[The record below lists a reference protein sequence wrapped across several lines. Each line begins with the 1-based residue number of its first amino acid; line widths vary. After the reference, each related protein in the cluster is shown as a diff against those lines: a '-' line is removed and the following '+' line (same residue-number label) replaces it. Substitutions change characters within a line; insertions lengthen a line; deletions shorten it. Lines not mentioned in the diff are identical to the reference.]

1 MSREYGLWIAGEER
15 SAASGQTFPVH
26 NPATGEL
33 LADVASAGAPDVAD
47 ACAAAAEAFPSWS
60 KASDSRRAGVLR
72 DWADAIRG
80 HADEL
85 AELETRDVGKPI
97 SITKKVDMRTAPD
110 AIEYFAGMAGKVNG
124 QTVRIPGPFL
134 NYTVREPHGVV
145 AGIIPWN
152 YPLLQAIW
160 KIAPAIMA
168 GNTII
173 LKPAEQALLAPLL
186 AVQLLNEIAPKG
198 VVNAVPGIGE
208 VAGAALC
215 KDPRVQAIAFTGSTE
230 TGAAVQASAAARAV
244 PVTLELGG
252 KSPNIVFDDV
262 DISSAAEVS
271 HRAFVLNQGENCHA
285 GTRLLVQERIYDLFL
300 EELQNQVDANTVMGD
315 PMDEATTLGP
325 LIDQDQLKRVMG
337 FVDRAVNS
345 GVELVTGG
353 GTRRVE
359 GLDSEL
365 FFEPTIFTKVDNSS
379 EIAQN
384 EVFGPV
390 VVAMPFKDED
400 HAVAI
405 ANESL
410 YGLAAGVQTRD
421 LGRAVRVA
429 GRLQAGNVYVNSFGV
444 LHSSSPYG
452 GYKLSGHGRE
462 MGFNIME
469 FFTQEKSVFINTR

>member
-15 SAASGQTFPVH
+15 KAANGQTFPVH
-26 NPATGEL
+26 NPATGEV
-33 LADVASAGAPDVAD
+33 LAEVASAGPPDVAD
-47 ACAAAAEAFPSWS
+47 ACTAAAEAFPAWS
-60 KASDSRRAGVLR
+60 RSSESRRAGVLR
-72 DWADAIRG
+72 QWAAAIRE

-97 SITKKVDMRTAPD
+97 SISKKVDLRTAPD

-124 QTVRIPGPFL
+124 QTVKIPGAFL
-134 NYTVREPHGVV
+134 NYTVREPYGVV

-168 GNTII
+168 GNTIV

-186 AVQLLNEIAPKG
+186 AIRLLNEVAPKG

-215 KDPRVQAIAFTGSTE
+215 NDPRVQAIAFTGSTE
-230 TGAAVQASAAARAV
+230 TGTAIQTSAAARAV

-252 KSPNIVFDDV
+252 KSPNIVFEDV
-262 DISSAAEVS
+262 DIPTAAATS
-271 HRAFVLNQGENCHA
+271 YTAFVLNQGENCHA
-285 GTRLLVQERIYDLFL
+285 GTRLLVQETIYDEFI
-300 EELQNQVDANTVMGD
+300 EELCRQADGKTVIGD

-325 LIDQDQLKRVMG
+325 LIDQGQLKRVKG
-337 FVDRAVNS
+337 FVDGAVAS
-345 GVELVTGG
+345 GAELIRGG

-365 FFEPTIFTKVDNSS
+365 FFEPTIFSNVDNSS

-390 VVAMPFKDED
+390 VVAMPFNDED
-400 HAVAI
+400 HAVAL
-405 ANESL
+405 ANDSR

-421 LGRAVRVA
+421 VGRAIRVA

-452 GYKLSGHGRE
+452 GYKMSGHGRE
-462 MGFNIME
+462 MGFNIMD
-469 FFTQEKSVFINTR
+469 FFTQEKSVFVNTR

>member
-1 MSREYGLWIAGEER
+1 MSREYGLRIAGEER
-15 SAASGQTFPVH
+15 PAAGGETFAVH
-26 NPATGEL
+26 NPATGEVL
-33 LADVASAGAPDVAD
+33 GTVASAGEADVAD
-47 ACAAAAEAFPSWS
+47 ACAAAAAAFPAWS
-60 KASDSRRAGVLR
+60 RASESRRAGVLR
-72 DWADAIRG
+72 DWATAIRE

-97 SITKKVDMRTAPD
+97 SISRKVDLRTAPD
-110 AIEYFAGMAGKVNG
+110 AIEYFAGMAGKVTG
-124 QTVRIPGPFL
+124 QTVKVPGSFL
-134 NYTVREPHGVV
+134 NYTVREPRGVV

-168 GNTII
+168 GNTIV

-186 AVQLLNEIAPKG
+186 AVRLLDEVAPPG
-198 VVNAVPGIGE
+198 VVNAVPGVGE

-215 KDPRVQAIAFTGSTE
+215 RDPRVRAIAFTGSTE
-230 TGAAVQASAAARAV
+230 TGAAIQAMAATRAV

-252 KSPNIVFDDV
+252 KSPNLVFSDV
-262 DISSAAEVS
+262 DIPAAAATS
-271 HRAFVLNQGENCHA
+271 YTAFVVNQGENCHA
-285 GTRLLVQERIYDLFL
+285 GTRLLVQEPIYEEFL
-300 EELQNQVDANTVMGD
+300 AELRRQTDEKTVLGD
-315 PMDEATTLGP
+315 PMDDATTMGP
-325 LIDQDQLKRVMG
+325 LIDGDQLKRVQG
-337 FVDRAVNS
+337 FVDGAVAS
-345 GVELVTGG
+345 GAEILAGG

-365 FFEPTIFTKVDNSS
+365 FFEPTIVAGVDNAS

-390 VVAMPFKDED
+390 VVAMPFTDED
-400 HAVAI
+400 HAVAL
-405 ANESL
+405 ANDSR

-421 LGRAVRVA
+421 VGRAIRVA
-429 GRLQAGNVYVNSFGV
+429 GRLEAGNVYVNSFGI

-462 MGFNIME
+462 MGFSIMD
-469 FFTQEKSVFINTR
+469 FFTQEKSVFVSTR

>member
-1 MSREYGLWIAGEER
+1 MSRVYGLWIAGEER
-15 SAASGQTFPVH
+15 KAANEQTFPVH
-26 NPATGEL
+26 NPATGEV
-33 LADVASAGAPDVAD
+33 LAEVASAGQADVAD
-47 ACAAAAEAFPSWS
+47 ACTAAAEAFPAWS
-60 KASDSRRAGVLR
+60 RASESRRAGVLR
-72 DWADAIRG
+72 QWAAAIRE

-97 SITKKVDMRTAPD
+97 NISKKVDLRTAPD

-124 QTVRIPGPFL
+124 QTVKIPGAFL
-134 NYTVREPHGVV
+134 NYTVREPYGVV

-168 GNTII
+168 GNTIV

-186 AVQLLNEIAPKG
+186 AIRLLNEVAPKG

-215 KDPRVQAIAFTGSTE
+215 NDPRVQAIAFTGSTE
-230 TGAAVQASAAARAV
+230 TGAAIQASAAARAV

-252 KSPNIVFDDV
+252 KSPNIVFEDV
-262 DISSAAEVS
+262 DIPTAAATS
-271 HRAFVLNQGENCHA
+271 YTAFVLNQGENCHA
-285 GTRLLVQERIYDLFL
+285 GTRLLVQDTIYEEFI
-300 EELQNQVDANTVMGD
+300 EELRRQAIDKTVMGD

-325 LIDQDQLKRVMG
+325 LIDQGQLKRVKG
-337 FVDRAVNS
+337 FVDGAVAS
-345 GVELVTGG
+345 GAELITGG

-365 FFEPTIFTKVDNSS
+365 FFEPTIFSNVDNSS

-390 VVAMPFKDED
+390 VVAMPFNDED
-400 HAVAI
+400 HAVAL
-405 ANESL
+405 ANDSR

-421 LGRAVRVA
+421 VGRAIRVA
-429 GRLQAGNVYVNSFGV
+429 GRLQVGNVYVNSFGV
-444 LHSSSPYG
+444 LHSASPYG
-452 GYKLSGHGRE
+452 GYKMSGHGRE
-462 MGFNIME
+462 MGFNIMD
-469 FFTQEKSVFINTR
+469 FFTQEKSVFVSTR

>member
-1 MSREYGLWIAGEER
+1 MSREYGLRIAGAER
-15 SAASGQTFPVH
+15 AAASGDTFAVH

-33 LADVASAGAPDVAD
+33 LGRVASAGEPDVAD
-47 ACAAAAEAFPSWS
+47 ACAAAAAAFPAWAR
-60 KASDSRRAGVLR
+60 ASESRRAGVLR
-72 DWADAIRG
+72 DWATAIRE

-97 SITKKVDMRTAPD
+97 GISRKVDLRTAPD
-110 AIEYFAGMAGKVNG
+110 AIEYFAGMAGKVTG
-124 QTVRIPGPFL
+124 QTVKIPGSFL
-134 NYTVREPHGVV
+134 NYTVREPRGVV

-168 GNTII
+168 GNTIV

-186 AVQLLNEIAPKG
+186 AVRLLDEVAPPG
-198 VVNAVPGIGE
+198 VVNAVPGVGE

-215 KDPRVQAIAFTGSTE
+215 RDPRVRAIAFTGSTE
-230 TGAAVQASAAARAV
+230 TGAAIQAAASARAV

-252 KSPNIVFDDV
+252 KSPNLVFDDV
-262 DISSAAEVS
+262 DIPGAVATS
-271 HRAFVLNQGENCHA
+271 HTAFVVNQGENCHA
-285 GTRLLVQERIYDLFL
+285 GTRLLVQDTIYDEFL
-300 EELQNQVDANTVMGD
+300 DALRRHTAETTVLGD
-315 PMDEATTLGP
+315 PMDDATTMGP
-325 LIDQDQLKRVMG
+325 LIDGDQLKRVQG
-337 FVDRAVNS
+337 FVDGAVAS
-345 GVELVTGG
+345 GAEILTGG
-353 GTRRVE
+353 ATRRVD

-365 FFEPTIFTKVDNSS
+365 FFEPTIVTGVDNAS

-390 VVAMPFKDED
+390 VVAMPFTDED
-400 HAVAI
+400 HAVAL
-405 ANESL
+405 ANDTR

-421 LGRAVRVA
+421 VGRALRVA
-429 GRLQAGNVYVNSFGV
+429 GRLEAGNVYVNSFGI

-462 MGFNIME
+462 MGFSIMD
-469 FFTQEKSVFINTR
+469 FFTQEKSVFVSTR